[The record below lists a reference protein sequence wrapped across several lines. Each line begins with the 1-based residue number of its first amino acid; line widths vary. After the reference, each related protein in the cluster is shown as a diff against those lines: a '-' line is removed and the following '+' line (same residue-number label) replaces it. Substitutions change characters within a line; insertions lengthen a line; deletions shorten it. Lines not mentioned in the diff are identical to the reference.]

1 MKIVV
6 MDGRGVNP
14 GDLDWKLFEELGQ
27 VTVYDRTPFENE
39 EETLRRTTG
48 AEVVLI
54 NKTVMTEGLM
64 QKLRPELQYI
74 GVLATGYNVVDL
86 EAAKRLGITVT
97 NIPSYSTPAVAQ
109 FTFGLILEL
118 CLRIGD
124 HNRSVKRGDWEN
136 CPDFCYWNTPQ
147 VELAG
152 KTLGIIG
159 YGSIGKSVAKIAD
172 AFGMKVIA
180 HTRTP
185 KEDAIAKMV
194 DLDTLLSQS
203 DIISLHCPL
212 LTENT
217 GLINRETIAK
227 MKDGVL
233 LINTARGPLI
243 DEQDLADA
251 LRSGKVAGAAMDV
264 LCKEPADPDNPLI
277 PLENCIVT
285 PHMAWAPTASRIRL
299 LQIAADNLQS
309 FLQGKPKNV
318 VNP

>member
-39 EETLRRTTG
+39 EETLRRTKG

-124 HNRSVKRGDWEN
+124 HNRSVKRGDWEIARIFATGI
-136 CPDFCYWNTPQ
+136 PPRWSWPARPW
-147 VELAG
+147 ELSAMAVSENRWQ
-152 KTLGIIG
+152 KLR
-159 YGSIGKSVAKIAD
+159 
-172 AFGMKVIA
+172 M
-180 HTRTP
+180 
-185 KEDAIAKMV
+185 
-194 DLDTLLSQS
+194 
-203 DIISLHCPL
+203 PL
-212 LTENT
+212 
-217 GLINRETIAK
+217 
-227 MKDGVL
+227 V
-233 LINTARGPLI
+233 
-243 DEQDLADA
+243 
-251 LRSGKVAGAAMDV
+251 
-264 LCKEPADPDNPLI
+264 
-277 PLENCIVT
+277 
-285 PHMAWAPTASRIRL
+285 
-299 LQIAADNLQS
+299 
-309 FLQGKPKNV
+309 
-318 VNP
+318 